1 MRHQEQVHDPAATPE
16 TSPAFLDAVN
26 PGLADGDGVTAAS
39 VLVELGQ
46 CQRAIRSLI
55 HTTIGGLVTV
65 SRQTLPSV
73 AFALTG
79 LIRATE
85 MAANKTLDE
94 AEALGSDHDR
104 LGKALGRLEAS
115 LDRSNPAIRRAWSEV
130 MESNQAVGARV
141 IAIMSVMAF
150 QDLTT
155 QQLEG
160 AIKSVEEVRGQL
172 VQMLAL
178 LDLPADADEP
188 VAARP
193 ALDPTP
199 AASRQALADQLW
211 AEMRPR

>member
-1 MRHQEQVHDPAATPE
+1 MALREHVRDHAMTPESPELLPAAQVE
-16 TSPAFLDAVN
+16 S
-26 PGLADGDGVTAAS
+26 ADGDGVTAAS
-39 VLVELGQ
+39 VLLELGE
-46 CQRAIRSLI
+46 CRRAVRSLVR
-55 HTTIGGLVTV
+55 TTIGGLVTV

-79 LIRATE
+79 LIGATD
-85 MAANKTLDE
+85 MAANKVLDE
-94 AEALGSDHDR
+94 AEALGGEHDR

-115 LDRSNPAIRRAWSEV
+115 LDRSNPAIRRSWADV
-130 MESNQAVGARV
+130 MESHQAVGARV
-141 IAIMSVMAF
+141 IAIMSIMAF

-160 AIKSVEEVRGQL
+160 AIKSVEEVRRQL

-178 LDLPADADEP
+178 LDLPVEENESSP
-188 VAARP
+188 VAP
-193 ALDPTP
+193 APDPEP